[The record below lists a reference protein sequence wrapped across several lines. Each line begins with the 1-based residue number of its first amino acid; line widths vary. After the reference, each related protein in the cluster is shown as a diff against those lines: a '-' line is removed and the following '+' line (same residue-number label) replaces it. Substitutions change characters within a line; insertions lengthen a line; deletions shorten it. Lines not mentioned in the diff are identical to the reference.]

1 MSVVKPDE
9 PHFRGSYASS
19 IEGGVRCTYPNC
31 CSGKIVREQAYVVWD
46 GALDLNLMFS
56 RVAPV
61 VKLAMQEHLQSYELK
76 ENYLYWPF
84 ILHAECAAEWG
95 MQLISDALEANSQ
108 VGRVLS
114 GRGEIV

>member
-31 CSGKIVREQAYVVWD
+31 RSGKVVTGQAYVVWD
-46 GALDLNLMFS
+46 GHLDLPLMFS

-61 VKLAMQEHLQSYELK
+61 VKLAMQEHLHPHELK

-95 MQLISDALEANSQ
+95 MQLISDALKANSQ

-114 GRGEIV
+114 RRGEIA

>member
-1 MSVVKPDE
+1 MSVVKPE
-9 PHFRGSYASS
+9 ETHFRGSYASS

-31 CSGKIVREQAYVVWD
+31 RSGKVVTGQAYVVWD
-46 GALDLNLMFS
+46 GHLDLPLMFS

-61 VKLAMQEHLQSYELK
+61 VKLAMQEHLHPHELK

-95 MQLISDALEANSQ
+95 MQLISDALKANAE

-114 GRGEIV
+114 RRGEIV